1 MRNRSFT
8 LIELLIVVAI
18 IGILAAIAVPNF
30 LNAQVRAKV
39 SRSRANEDALY
50 KAMQMYVMDR
60 NAVPRHEDTPTQHNR
75 FTTPI
80 SYISSPVQD
89 IFQESN
95 YTEGG
100 INTIKYWCGL
110 HHAEPWGLLS
120 GYLSSPRRP
129 YWVAQQKKFG
139 FMIRGV
145 GPDMHES
152 SCEYEPSNGINSEG
166 DINKLFP
173 RFGKHD
179 DLDS

>member
-1 MRNRSFT
+1 MRSKSFT

-39 SRSRANEDALY
+39 SRSQANEDALN
-50 KAMQMYVMDR
+50 KAMMMYVMDR
-60 NAVPRHEDTPTQHNR
+60 SAVPKHQDSPNQHDR

-80 SYISSPVQD
+80 AYISAPVQD

-100 INTIKYWCGL
+100 FNTIKYWCGL

-120 GYLSSPRRP
+120 GYLSGPRSA
-129 YWVAQQKKFG
+129 YYYQQKAKFG

-145 GPDMHES
+145 GPDLHQS
-152 SCEYEPSNGINSEG
+152 DCEYDPSNGITSEG